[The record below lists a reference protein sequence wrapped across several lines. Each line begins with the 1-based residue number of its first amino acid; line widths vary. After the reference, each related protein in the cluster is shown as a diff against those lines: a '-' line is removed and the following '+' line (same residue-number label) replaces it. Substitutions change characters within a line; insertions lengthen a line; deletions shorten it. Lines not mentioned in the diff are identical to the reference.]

1 VSATASLHT
10 AHLTLQPYLPSQ
22 LLALIDGVPQF
33 EEQMG
38 MRSGDGLRD
47 MFVSDEVS
55 AHWLALLRVSS
66 SADPWVFGFSVIHDD
81 DRRVIGAASFKGPPD
96 EDGVVEI
103 AYGIVPGYQGHGYAT
118 EAASALVGFARE
130 RVDVRTIRAHTLP
143 HPNASTH
150 VLTKCG
156 FHHLGEGEDPDDGLV
171 WRWERPLD

>member
-1 VSATASLHT
+1 MTAAASLHT

-103 AYGIVPGYQGHGYAT
+103 AYGIVAGYRGRGYAT

-156 FHHLGEGEDPDDGLV
+156 FHHLGEVEDPDDGLV